1 MIIKNERRM
10 VFPFA
15 FSIFYKNSSAA
26 PIRKVAPAGAFCC
39 LQATVQPLPLNSS
52 AAPIRKAA
60 PIGAFPLL
68 RS

>member
-1 MIIKNERRM
+1 MIKNERRM

-15 FSIFYKNSSAA
+15 FSICTRVAAALQNSSAA
-26 PIRKVAPAGAFCC
+26 T
-39 LQATVQPLPLNSS
+39 LQNSSAAALQNSS